1 MARAFLL
8 LVSST
13 CLSSPQFQP
22 RFSYDSGVQTEKLQV
37 GAGDVWQ
44 YLKTFLVV
52 TTEMITGMQLVR
64 GHQCCPNPTGQ
75 PHPQQ
80 IIIQPQVL

>member
-1 MARAFLL
+1 MEVEKGVVSKAHAFLL

-22 RFSYDSGVQTEKLQV
+22 RFSCESRVQTERLQV
-37 GAGDVWQ
+37 AAGDVWQ

-52 TTEMITGMQLVR
+52 TTEMIA
-64 GHQCCPNPTGQ
+64 CSW
-75 PHPQQ
+75 
-80 IIIQPQVL
+80 